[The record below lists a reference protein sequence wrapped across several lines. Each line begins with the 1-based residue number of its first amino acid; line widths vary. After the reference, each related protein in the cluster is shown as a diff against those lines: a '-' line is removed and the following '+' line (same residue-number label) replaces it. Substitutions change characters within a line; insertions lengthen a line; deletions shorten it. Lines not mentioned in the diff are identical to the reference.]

1 MLQRSVRAAAF
12 ACLFLL
18 SCVGPPAPDAE
29 LCRDVIARLCA
40 PPPCVTA
47 STRLGLPAEG
57 CETELEAR
65 TGCGSS
71 DFLFSNTAIT
81 RAEVLSCRLP
91 LVRESDLRSAHP
103 SCEFVDET
111 IRNCPNLVVFLGGT
125 P

>member
-1 MLQRSVRAAAF
+1 MLHRSVRAAAF
-12 ACLFLL
+12 SCLFLL

-40 PPPCVTA
+40 QPACTTA
-47 STRLGLPAEG
+47 ITRLNLPAEN
-57 CETELEAR
+57 CETELETR
-65 TGCGSS
+65 TGCGATDFAFTSS
-71 DFLFSNTAIT
+71 NMT
-81 RAEVLSCRLP
+81 RAEVLTCRLP
-91 LVRESDLRSAHP
+91 LVRESNERSAHP

>member
-40 PPPCVTA
+40 QPYCVTA
-47 STRLGLPAEG
+47 TTRLGLPAEG
-57 CETELEAR
+57 CEAELEAR
-65 TGCGSS
+65 TGC
-71 DFLFSNTAIT
+71 NTADFAFT
-81 RAEVLSCRLP
+81 SPSRAEVLSCRLP

-111 IRNCPNLVVFLGGT
+111 LRNCSDLVVFLGGT